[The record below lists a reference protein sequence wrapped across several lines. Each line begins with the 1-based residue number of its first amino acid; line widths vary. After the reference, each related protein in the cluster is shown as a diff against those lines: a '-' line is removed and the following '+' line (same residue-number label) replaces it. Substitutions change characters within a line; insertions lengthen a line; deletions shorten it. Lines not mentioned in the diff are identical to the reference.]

1 MSLSVSAGACSG
13 TCDGPEFAREHI
25 MPSRTGNRRSGF
37 LRYLID
43 LLIIGFGM
51 KPVLCNYGGKS
62 NDKIE
67 KERHSAMKICCHR
80 ADFRTWDAGGEEGR
94 MPVRAERR
102 PPDHGIDSAPGPK
115 GGLARTER
123 RPSGRGVRRL
133 GVRLSV

>member
-1 MSLSVSAGACSG
+1 
-13 TCDGPEFAREHI
+13 

-123 RPSGRGVRRL
+123 RPSGRG
-133 GVRLSV
+133 